1 LPGQPCALGVLQ
13 KLLAELPKLGEKLK
27 QIPPETK

>member
-1 LPGQPCALGVLQ
+1 LGVLQ

>member
-1 LPGQPCALGVLQ
+1 MIEALSGLDLQ

-27 QIPPETK
+27 STLPETK